1 MNIEFNRNED
11 LMKQSLTALRQK
23 LDKIFEGGG
32 KKAIEKQREKNKLVP
47 RERIEYL
54 IDRDKPFIEIGAF
67 AGYEMYDEQGG
78 CPAGGTV
85 GGHWLCK
92 RSAMCDRS
100 QRRHSEGRSM
110 VSHHRQKESESA
122 GGGHGKPAPHHLP
135 GRQRRRLPSYAG

>member
-92 RSAMCDRS
+92 RQAMCDS
-100 QRRHSEGRSM
+100 
-110 VSHHRQKESESA
+110 RQ
-122 GGGHGKPAPHHLP
+122 
-135 GRQRRRLPSYAG
+135 